1 MAGAYQRRRD
11 TPLMPSV
18 AWLARRTSGS
28 ADPPSQDTEK
38 IFPGQVLADG
48 IPARLRR
55 HLHCKLSEG
64 CIYLQGHRLLAH
76 ERALPYCTRSVRHL
90 PYRRPFRE
98 CRRIDLVATV
108 QAIFNTYSKEPLIED
123 QRVRKRT
130 PTALQSVY
138 EQKKASLYRLA
149 FNAMTLLYDEQSR
162 GIGRLTS

>member
-11 TPLMPSV
+11 IPLMPSV

-38 IFPGQVLADG
+38 IFLGQVLAGG

-76 ERALPYCTRSVRHL
+76 ERALPYCIVRAQSDI
-90 PYRRPFRE
+90 YRIGGRFGN
-98 CRRIDLVATV
+98 VV
-108 QAIFNTYSKEPLIED
+108 GLI
-123 QRVRKRT
+123 
-130 PTALQSVY
+130 
-138 EQKKASLYRLA
+138 
-149 FNAMTLLYDEQSR
+149 
-162 GIGRLTS
+162 